1 MNNKIK
7 AAVLGCTGYTGL
19 ELVNILNNH
28 PNVILSFLG
37 SQSHSGEYINKFDKR
52 LKNDSLPKLNLFNN
66 ITDFFIWA
74 IILSALMSWLIGF
87 NIVNINTK
95 IVYIIADFLNRLTEP
110 FLSPIRRILPN
121 LGGIDLSPVVLILL
135 LIFVKD
141 LVNNNYYDFINKLN

>member
-1 MNNKIK
+1 ML
-7 AAVLGCTGYTGL
+7 AA
-19 ELVNILNNH
+19 I
-28 PNVILSFLG
+28 
-37 SQSHSGEYINKFDKR
+37 
-52 LKNDSLPKLNLFNN
+52 NLFNN
-66 ITDFFIWA
+66 IIDFFIWA

-141 LVNNNYYDFINKLN
+141 LVNNNYYDFINNLK

>member
-1 MNNKIK
+1 ML
-7 AAVLGCTGYTGL
+7 AA
-19 ELVNILNNH
+19 
-28 PNVILSFLG
+28 
-37 SQSHSGEYINKFDKR
+37 
-52 LKNDSLPKLNLFNN
+52 LNLFNN
-66 ITDFFIWA
+66 IVDFFIWS

-141 LVNNNYYDFINKLN
+141 LVNNNYYDFINNLK

>member
-1 MNNKIK
+1 ML
-7 AAVLGCTGYTGL
+7 AA
-19 ELVNILNNH
+19 
-28 PNVILSFLG
+28 
-37 SQSHSGEYINKFDKR
+37 
-52 LKNDSLPKLNLFNN
+52 LNLFNN
-66 ITDFFIWA
+66 IIDFFIGA

-141 LVNNNYYDFINKLN
+141 LVNNNYYDFINNLK

>member
-1 MNNKIK
+1 ML
-7 AAVLGCTGYTGL
+7 AA
-19 ELVNILNNH
+19 
-28 PNVILSFLG
+28 
-37 SQSHSGEYINKFDKR
+37 
-52 LKNDSLPKLNLFNN
+52 LNLFNN
-66 ITDFFIWA
+66 IVDFFIWA

-141 LVNNNYYDFINKLN
+141 LVNNNYYDLINNLK

>member
-1 MNNKIK
+1 ML
-7 AAVLGCTGYTGL
+7 AA
-19 ELVNILNNH
+19 
-28 PNVILSFLG
+28 
-37 SQSHSGEYINKFDKR
+37 
-52 LKNDSLPKLNLFNN
+52 LNLFNT
-66 ITDFFIWA
+66 IVDFFIWA

-87 NIVNINTK
+87 NIVNINNK
-95 IVYIIADFLNRLTEP
+95 LIYILADFLNRLTEP

>member
-1 MNNKIK
+1 ML
-7 AAVLGCTGYTGL
+7 AA
-19 ELVNILNNH
+19 
-28 PNVILSFLG
+28 
-37 SQSHSGEYINKFDKR
+37 
-52 LKNDSLPKLNLFNN
+52 LNLFNN
-66 ITDFFIWA
+66 IIDFFIWA
-74 IILSALMSWLIGF
+74 IILSALMSWLFGF

-141 LVNNNYYDFINKLN
+141 LVNNNYYDFINNLK